1 MSVKHCVPEGMVQA
15 GATGWLAA
23 RGPDGKLNPMEV
35 ARSVL
40 NEAIPWLTR
49 NPIVPTLEQAQ
60 YMYDGAKGAHD
71 TAIQYCM
78 TQWQRRM
85 FYAPEG
91 VEKLDFYIKTASG
104 DYVPWQPS
112 PAQEAIV
119 DKWSKGEEPVILDAA
134 TLIVI
139 DKLRQIRFDLARKLE
154 TTSIAL
160 VVEGLDDILRDLGD
174 T

>member
-78 TQWQRRM
+78 VEWQRRM
-85 FYAPEG
+85 FQAP
-91 VEKLDFYIKTASG
+91 
-104 DYVPWQPS
+104 
-112 PAQEAIV
+112 
-119 DKWSKGEEPVILDAA
+119 EEPVTQNAA
-134 TLIVI
+134 TLIAI
-139 DKLRQIRFDLARKLE
+139 DRLRQIRFDLASRQDQ
-154 TTSIAL
+154 TSIAL
-160 VVEGLDDILRDLGD
+160 VVEGLDDVLRDLGD